1 VTCAHVQDES
11 KVVPK
16 SRPRG
21 RWSQSTV
28 APQARGKVRKGRFVA
43 GREIVLGLTPVQAS
57 LMIIS
62 LLVTSITEADGS
74 TSALEGMVQLVLFG
88 AFVVMVFA

>member
-1 VTCAHVQDES
+1 
-11 KVVPK
+11 
-16 SRPRG
+16 
-21 RWSQSTV
+21 
-28 APQARGKVRKGRFVA
+28 
-43 GREIVLGLTPVQAS
+43 
-57 LMIIS
+57 MIIS